1 MRLALFILSHVL
13 IRNAHNGIF
22 HMAMSDNFRVMR
34 FFILRWR
41 KGCIYKKRG
50 KQSDDQKLQYQKCAA
65 YKVETQN
72 FASHKQEMLLQHADY
87 NRN

>member
-41 KGCIYKKRG
+41 KGYIYKKRG
-50 KQSDDQKLQYQKCAA
+50 KQSNDQKTQYKKCAA

-72 FASHKQEMLLQHADY
+72 FASHKLETLLQHADY